1 MRASKLHIVTYRNDP
16 ADAEITSHRLM
27 ARAGYI
33 HKISAGL
40 YVYGPLLWRTLGKI
54 KGIVREEL
62 NAVGGQEVQLPIMQ
76 DQALWE
82 RSGRWEVYQASRTML
97 TTTDRRDTTFG
108 LAPTAEEVVTD
119 YADATVKS
127 YKQLPLSL
135 YQIHTKFRDEI
146 RPRFGLMRGRA
157 GDEL

>member
-1 MRASKLHIVTYRNDP
+1 MRATQLHIVTYRNDP

-62 NAVGGQEVQLPIMQ
+62 DRVGGQEVQPCLREGTVIKRQ
-76 DQALWE
+76 
-82 RSGRWEVYQASRTML
+82 
-97 TTTDRRDTTFG
+97 RR
-108 LAPTAEEVVTD
+108 
-119 YADATVKS
+119 
-127 YKQLPLSL
+127 
-135 YQIHTKFRDEI
+135 R
-146 RPRFGLMRGRA
+146 RGRG
-157 GDEL
+157 GDPAVETRKYSWTVLIPKCACFLQTTSMAQMFAVKYYR